1 MADAANKI
9 SSNDVLLAISTNLET
24 PAYKDVVCGQ
34 DIDIDWSKDITT
46 LKTKC
51 GTVKAAGEPSVTIT
65 GTGVANTTP
74 GGSEISADD
83 IAGIMQGNSDVL
95 VRVQD
100 ETTPAN
106 YYRQGQGTMTAYSE
120 SAPLDGAIT
129 FDFTIEVS
137 GSLELAPAS

>member
-1 MADAANKI
+1 MANAADKI
-9 SSNDVLLAISTNLET
+9 NSNDVILSISTDLESEDF
-24 PAYKDVVCGQ
+24 KDVVCGQ

-65 GTGVANTTP
+65 GTGVANTNP
-74 GGSEISADD
+74 GGSEISADE
-83 IAGIMQGNSDVL
+83 IAAIMQGSSDVL

-100 ETTPAN
+100 ENTPAN
-106 YYRQGQGTMTAYSE
+106 YFRQGQGTMTAYSE
-120 SAPLDGAIT
+120 SAPLDGALT

-137 GSLELAPAS
+137 GALELVAAS

>member
-1 MADAANKI
+1 MADASDKI
-9 SSNDVLLAISTNLET
+9 NSNEVLLAISTNLDT
-24 PAYKDVVCGQ
+24 PDYKDVVCGQ

-65 GTGVANTTP
+65 GTGVANHTP
-74 GGSEISADD
+74 GGTEISADE
-83 IAGIMQGNSDVL
+83 IAAIMQGSADVL

-100 ETTPAN
+100 DTTPAN

-120 SAPLDGAIT
+120 SAPLDGAVT

-137 GSLELAPAS
+137 GSLDLASA